1 MTEKR
6 IEEFYELSGRFL
18 ADGYSVEDADKAAI
32 KMMLDLYPM
41 MSIGEF
47 AEIIRRGEAQQI

>member
-18 ADGYSVEDADKAAI
+18 SDGYSVQDADKAAMRI
-32 KMMLDLYPM
+32 MLDEYPA